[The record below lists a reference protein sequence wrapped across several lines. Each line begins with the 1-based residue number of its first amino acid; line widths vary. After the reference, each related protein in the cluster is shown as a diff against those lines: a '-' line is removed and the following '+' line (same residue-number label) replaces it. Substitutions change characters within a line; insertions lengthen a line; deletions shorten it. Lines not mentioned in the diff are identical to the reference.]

1 MHGDPGRSRSPA
13 PALLLA
19 ATLAAGPAAAAD
31 VTTPIV
37 SGLAFRS
44 GASYGTDCL
53 AQLRNRPL
61 DVVLSFLGHKSFP
74 ALPGYAAAMARTAKK
89 APLWVVTVPL
99 LTDNTRG
106 QFAQC
111 AAGAFDGYFR
121 QVGANL
127 AKGGAQQVV
136 ARLGHEANSGTHDWG
151 VTSASQIPAYVAC
164 WRRAAQALKAGGP
177 GLLVEWTNAKKGKL
191 PALSMYPGDDVV
203 DVWGV
208 HYYDTGPEKNTQ
220 AIWDQYYMATYNG
233 TPWGVGAWLLAA
245 QQHGK
250 QLAVGEWGTKQLD
263 GQTAAQ
269 ADDPVF
275 VDNMYRFFR
284 DHAAGIAYESYFNA
298 TTGSGGHRLC
308 PTTDYPNAAATYKRD
323 WASGR

>member
-1 MHGDPGRSRSPA
+1 MHGTPTRHPHRAGG
-13 PALLLA
+13 LLLA
-19 ATLAAGPAAAAD
+19 ALAALAATPAIAAD

-99 LTDNTRG
+99 LTDDTRG

-127 AKGGAQQVV
+127 AKGGARQVV
-136 ARLGHEANSGTHDWG
+136 ARLGHEANSGTHAWG

-177 GLLVEWTNAKKGKL
+177 GLLVEWTNAKKGKW

-203 DVWGV
+203 DLWGV
-208 HYYDTGPEKNTQ
+208 HYYDTGPEKSTQ
-220 AIWDQYYMATYNG
+220 AVWDKYLNATYRG
-233 TPWGVGAWLLAA
+233 GPWGIGAWLAA
-245 QQHGK
+245 ARAHGK
-250 QLAVGEWGTKQLD
+250 QLGVGEWGVWQQ
-263 GQTAAQ
+263 GGSAAA
-269 ADDPVF
+269 ADDPVYMA
-275 VDNMYRFFR
+275 NMYRFLS
-284 DHAAGIAYESYFNA
+284 ANAGGIAYEAYFNA
-298 TTGSGGHRLC
+298 TAGNGGHALC
-308 PTTDYPNAAATYKRD
+308 PST
-323 WASGR
+323 